1 MRLLIAVLIAALA
14 TIGQAQA
21 PASPF
26 LTSGA
31 EVCCGTQS
39 PGTNSWRTETAARG
53 TTSAPDRA
61 AFGQMPDVRGIAAPA
76 AATIAT
82 VLSQPHGDFE
92 PQQERLTAS
101 HDQRHLFSTG
111 SGVIHSV
118 WSFQRER
125 LAVTQFNYDDR
136 NNLVSARISIAT
148 RGIATPYGVA
158 SQQAGSAAK
167 AALSEARAGG
177 TLYRQGSFGV
187 QETTSAQ
194 FWSPRNPLATP
205 GYANS
210 TGLPGG
216 AAPAADWVMGGTLK
230 GGAQAVTRASPGL
243 GANAG
248 GAIEV
253 VTTPGGVGSFWF
265 HMP

>member
-148 RGIATPYGVA
+148 RGAQALGKGSTA
-158 SQQAGSAAK
+158 SMSKGTTLARNLREQLAIEQAMASPTAGAKLPLKMTDPRWPGSDGWVKMQQVVES
-167 AALSEARAGG
+167 GG
-177 TLYRQGSFGV
+177 REGPINVHYLFNEVTKVVDDFKIV
-187 QETTSAQ
+187 
-194 FWSPRNPLATP
+194 
-205 GYANS
+205 
-210 TGLPGG
+210 LPG
-216 AAPAADWVMGGTLK
+216 
-230 GGAQAVTRASPGL
+230 RR
-243 GANAG
+243 
-248 GAIEV
+248 
-253 VTTPGGVGSFWF
+253 
-265 HMP
+265 